1 VVGLLDTVM
10 AGEVVPDTEAERR
23 KRWERYG
30 KFAKRTYNLD
40 VPLPLDVLAST
51 EADEDQIQIL
61 MDMIKMSGA
70 KIPGGIIEHQRTSWL
85 DNRAIQTA
93 EFSSYDGDVVLYMA
107 DKYHDELMTL
117 EPAFKT
123 RKADG
128 GWGDYVKNLE
138 VVYIG
143 GDHLQIVDEP
153 YIAKVAAD
161 LTTKLAQI
169 ETAQT
174 KAAETGVQK

>member
-1 VVGLLDTVM
+1 
-10 AGEVVPDTEAERR
+10 
-23 KRWERYG
+23 
-30 KFAKRTYNLD
+30 
-40 VPLPLDVLAST
+40 
-51 EADEDQIQIL
+51 
-61 MDMIKMSGA
+61 
-70 KIPGGIIEHQRTSWL
+70 
-85 DNRAIQTA
+85 
-93 EFSSYDGDVVLYMA
+93 
-107 DKYHDELMTL
+107 
-117 EPAFKT
+117 
-123 RKADG
+123 
-128 GWGDYVKNLE
+128 VKNLE